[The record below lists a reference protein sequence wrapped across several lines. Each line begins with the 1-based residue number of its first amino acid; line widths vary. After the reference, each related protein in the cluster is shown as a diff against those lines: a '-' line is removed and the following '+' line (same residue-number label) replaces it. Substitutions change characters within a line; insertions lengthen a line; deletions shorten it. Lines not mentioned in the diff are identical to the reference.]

1 MGTEPRC
8 RHFSPGAEGRDTE
21 RDTRKRPAALQET
34 PFPIPA
40 LPDRLTA
47 IDTHCHLD
55 MEDYEP
61 DREQVIA
68 EALLCGVSRI
78 ITIGIDL
85 VSSARAV
92 ELAARYPGVYAT
104 IGIHPHSAA
113 EAKESSFRQLKALAA
128 HPKVAA
134 YGEIGLDFVKKYAAP
149 AKQLTAFRR
158 QVQLARE
165 LSLPVIIHD
174 RGAHTETMAVLQQEK
189 PYPHGGIMH
198 CFSGDAA
205 LAAQLVDLG
214 FYISIPGIVTFKTAW
229 EMQEVVRQTDIGFLL
244 LETDGPFLAPVP
256 HRGER
261 NRPAFLLYT
270 ARKVAELK
278 NLSLEEVVRRTAANA
293 EALFR
298 LN

>member
-1 MGTEPRC
+1 
-8 RHFSPGAEGRDTE
+8 
-21 RDTRKRPAALQET
+21 LQEK

-55 MEDYEP
+55 MEDYDA

-68 EALLCGVSRI
+68 EALQCGVSRI

-92 ELAARYPGVYAT
+92 ELAGRYPGVYAT
-104 IGIHPHSAA
+104 IGIHPHNAA
-113 EAKESSFRQLKALAA
+113 EAGESSFRQLKVLAA
-128 HPKVAA
+128 QPKVAA

-158 QVQLARE
+158 QVQFARE
-165 LSLPVIIHD
+165 LGLPVIVHD
-174 RGAHTETMAVLQQEK
+174 RGAHAETMTVLQQLK
-189 PYPHGGIMH
+189 PYPHGGVMH

-205 LAAQLVDLG
+205 LADQVVDLG

-229 EMQEVVRQTDIGFLL
+229 EMQEVVRQIDIGSLL
-244 LETDGPFLAPVP
+244 LETDGPFLTPVP
-256 HRGER
+256 HRGKR

-278 NLSLEEVVRRTAANA
+278 NLSLKEVVCRTTANA

-298 LN
+298 L